1 MLFLRSTKAKRRPSV
16 SRSRPFSQA
25 TQRRVLADLT
35 ARALAGEVP
44 AQEALLRLNYD
55 YGPDAAT
62 RQHAGSFPAGLVAAK

>member
-1 MLFLRSTKAKRRPSV
+1 MLFFRSNKANRRLGA

-35 ARALAGEVP
+35 ARALAGEVA

-55 YGPDAAT
+55 YGPDAGA
-62 RQHAGSFPAGLVAAK
+62 RPAVDSQSQRRIASR